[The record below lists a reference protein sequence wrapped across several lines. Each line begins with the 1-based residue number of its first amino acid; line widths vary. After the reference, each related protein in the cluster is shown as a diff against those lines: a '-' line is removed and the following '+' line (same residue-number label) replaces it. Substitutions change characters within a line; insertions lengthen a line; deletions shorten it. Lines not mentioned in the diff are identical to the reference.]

1 MNLVLIIFQGC
12 LVVYLLALL
21 WFLLGLLRSD
31 PTRTHDQPAVS
42 VIVSARNGDPHLSRL
57 LARLLDQD
65 YPAAKL
71 ELVIVDDGLSESSR
85 VALDETAGRDQRIK
99 VVSSAFGDQRLAHK
113 KRALDA
119 GIRHSRGEVLLFTDV
134 DCQMGPAWVRGMAS
148 YFTPG
153 IDYVVGWSQVAAGL
167 SGGDDLGLTESAAPF
182 KVFERLDFTML
193 MLAARGATMM
203 GTPWASSGQN
213 QAYRRSVYERAG
225 GYQKLAHRLQ
235 GDDSLFLQ
243 LARRRA
249 EARVTFATDP
259 DCRIVTDPAESLKQ
273 LIYQRIRWAGDAVAM
288 WRFNPAFL
296 PIPVA
301 TFGANALIIVLTLAA
316 LADSAAVLPVLIP
329 GILLKALVEVTLLL
343 VGHTKISLG
352 DLRRYFPLWFL
363 LQIPYVTLIGLAG
376 FWGNRLPWH
385 RRSPG
390 NRRLAG
396 NSFM

>member
-1 MNLVLIIFQGC
+1 MSLVLIIFQGC

-21 WFLLGLLRSD
+21 WFLLGLFRGD
-31 PTRTHDQPAVS
+31 PPRTDDQPPVS
-42 VIVSARNGDPHLSRL
+42 VIVAARNGEPHLARL

-65 YPAAKL
+65 YPAPKM
-71 ELVIVDDGLSESSR
+71 ELVIVDDGLTESSR
-85 VALDETAGRDQRIK
+85 TVLHEAAGGDQRIK
-99 VVSSAFGDQRLAHK
+99 VVSSASGDRRLAHK

-119 GIRHSRGEVLLFTDV
+119 GIRHSGGEVLLFTDV

-153 IDYVVGWSQVAAGL
+153 IDYVVGWSQVATGL
-167 SGGDDLGLTESAAPF
+167 SGEADMELTESAAPF
-182 KVFERLDFTML
+182 KVFERLDFAML
-193 MLAARGATMM
+193 MLAARGAIMM

-225 GYQKLAHRLQ
+225 GFQKLAGRLQ

-243 LARRRA
+243 VARRRA
-249 EARVTFATDP
+249 KARITFATAP
-259 DCRIVTDPAESLKQ
+259 DTRVVTDPAESPGQ

-288 WRFNPAFL
+288 WRFNPAFF

-301 TFGANALIIVLTLAA
+301 TFGVNALIIVLALAA
-316 LADSAAVLPVLIP
+316 LAGSAAVLPVLIP
-329 GILLKALVEVTLLL
+329 GLLLKALIEATFLI
-343 VGHTKISLG
+343 VGSIKVSLG